1 MGASVGVG
9 ALVVGTSLLLVFV
22 LAVQTLDN
30 RLDASLEAID
40 DAGDPLP
47 SFRIDDTTLW
57 EGAVL
62 TININNNGSGYVDG
76 TLVATGTG
84 SGFSGTFT
92 VDSAGGIET
101 VTITSRGNYSSPPTI
116 TVDPSGQ
123 SGVSVTA
130 SLSSD
135 IGNHIY
141 GNLTNTG
148 TVTLPLL
155 EVWLFLD
162 GGTSQTPTN
171 LGSAYT
177 PSISSTNWYPGET
190 IFLDWSEDGPT
201 TYERIS
207 LTAGGMT
214 AAHTLA

>member
-9 ALVVGTSLLLVFV
+9 ALVVGTSLLLIFA

-30 RLDASLEAID
+30 RLDTSLEVID

-47 SFRIDDTTLW
+47 SLRIDDATLW

-62 TININNNGSGYVDG
+62 SVTVNSNGSGYVDG
-76 TLVATGTG
+76 TLVATGSG

-92 VDSAGGIET
+92 VDAAGGIDT

-116 TVDPSGQ
+116 AVDTSGQ
-123 SGVSVTA
+123 SPGSIATF
-130 SLSSD
+130 SSST
-135 IGNHIY
+135 GNHIY
-141 GNLTNTG
+141 ANLTNTG
-148 TVTLPLL
+148 SVTLPIR

-171 LGSAYT
+171 LGTAYT
-177 PSISSTNWYPGET
+177 PSISSTNWYSGET
-190 IFLDWSEDGPT
+190 IFLDWSEDGPS
-201 TYERIS
+201 TYDRIS
-207 LTAGGMT
+207 FTAGGLSV
-214 AAHTLA
+214 AHTLA

>member
-9 ALVVGTSLLLVFV
+9 ALVVGTSLLLVFA

-30 RLDASLEAID
+30 RLDTSLEIID

-47 SFRIDDTTLW
+47 SFQIDDATLW

-62 TININNNGSGYVDG
+62 SISVNSNGSGYVDG
-76 TLVATGTG
+76 TLIATGAG

-92 VDSAGGIET
+92 VDAAGGIDT
-101 VTITSRGNYSSPPTI
+101 VTITNRGNYSSPPTI
-116 TVDPSGQ
+116 SVDASGQ
-123 SGVSVTA
+123 SPTSTA
-130 SLSSD
+130 TLSSTT
-135 IGNHIY
+135 GNHIY
-141 GNLTNTG
+141 ANLTNTG
-148 TVTLPLL
+148 SVTLPLR

-177 PSISSTNWYPGET
+177 PTISSTNWYPGET
-190 IFLDWSEDGPT
+190 ISLDWSENGPT
-201 TYERIS
+201 SYTRIS
-207 LTAGGMT
+207 MTAGGLI
-214 AAHTLA
+214 AAHTLE